1 MERPLMLFLKIVNCI
16 KIQKTD
22 FAIEKHEFLFARVAA
37 RKADTPPILFDLMD
51 YINSQKM

>member
-37 RKADTPPILFDLMD
+37 RKADTPTISYTL
-51 YINSQKM
+51 